1 MDILELYRKHN
12 RFGELMGMDFKVT
25 EPGTV
30 TYFLTIKP
38 EHLATPLAAHG
49 GLISAFMDG
58 IIGVAA
64 LSSVSM
70 EKKVV
75 STIEFKINY
84 LSPALLNDE
93 LVGIGKVI
101 QKGNRIIISEG
112 EIKCTNRNDILIAK
126 AIGTFNAYPAEKI
139 NF

>member
-1 MDILELYRKHN
+1 MNILELYRKHN
-12 RFGELMGMDFKVT
+12 RFGELMGMDFKVLGAGVVHYT
-25 EPGTV
+25 
-30 TYFLTIKP
+30 LTIKP
-38 EHLATPLAAHG
+38 EHLATPIAAHG

-58 IIGVAA
+58 VIGVAA
-64 LSSVSM
+64 LSSVSE

-93 LVGIGKVI
+93 LIGIGKVI
-101 QKGNRIIISEG
+101 QKGKRIIISEG
-112 EIKCTNRNDILIAK
+112 EIRCANRNDILIAK